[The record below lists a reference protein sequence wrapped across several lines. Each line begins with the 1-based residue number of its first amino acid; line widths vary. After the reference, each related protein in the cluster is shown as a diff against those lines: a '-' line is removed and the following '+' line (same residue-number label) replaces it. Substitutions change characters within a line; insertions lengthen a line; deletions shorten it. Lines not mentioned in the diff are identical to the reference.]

1 MKANQK
7 NSCPSCG
14 HQFAQVEISE
24 KFDCPTC
31 NAKLCATGFF
41 AQGAFDLVAM
51 FIFGGL
57 IVVAVVMES
66 LLAGI
71 LIAAIWLLAELWV
84 RSQVIQVSLVSESTT
99 HKPSEVSGDKQ
110 A

>member
-1 MKANQK
+1 MSSNPK

-14 HQFAQVEISE
+14 HQFAQVDISE
-24 KFDCPTC
+24 KFDCPNC
-31 NAKLCATGFF
+31 KAKLCATGFF
-41 AQGAFDLVAM
+41 AVGAFEFVAM

-57 IVVAVVMES
+57 LVVAVVMES
-66 LLAGI
+66 LLAGV

-84 RSQVIQVSLVSESTT
+84 RSQAIQVSLQSESTT
-99 HKPSEVSGDKQ
+99 EKPPEQ